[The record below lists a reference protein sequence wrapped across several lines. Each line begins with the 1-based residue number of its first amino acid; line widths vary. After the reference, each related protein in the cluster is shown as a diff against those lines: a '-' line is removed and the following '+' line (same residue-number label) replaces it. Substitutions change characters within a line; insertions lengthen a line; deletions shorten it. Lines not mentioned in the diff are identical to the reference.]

1 VGDPSGRSNGPLRR
15 FFLRATAPGTS
26 LLIFLCTCWFW
37 YDPAVHAATLRYSA
51 VHAVELLSLFG
62 IGLLNWWHI
71 TDAWPRTHGS
81 MIPIVRIAYAFISI
95 WPVKLIGL
103 ILLFLD
109 VSVYDY
115 PANFQFSG
123 LHINDLSFGAM
134 LAWIVSGLAY
144 AVATVALARQW
155 LAQEADKP
163 ALPESN
169 WATDEAMLA
178 PGIKR

>member
-1 VGDPSGRSNGPLRR
+1 
-15 FFLRATAPGTS
+15 
-26 LLIFLCTCWFW
+26 
-37 YDPAVHAATLRYSA
+37 LRYSA
-51 VHAVELLSLFG
+51 VHAIELLSLFG

-71 TDAWPRTHGS
+71 TDTWPRTHGS
-81 MIPIVRIAYAFISI
+81 MAPIVRIAYAFISI

-109 VSVYDY
+109 ASVYNY
-115 PANFQFSG
+115 PADFQFSG

-134 LAWIVSGLAY
+134 IAWIVSGLAY